1 MCCIVVFNFFL
12 FCLSMDC
19 LCLTQINNNNNNN
32 IYYFTTTI
40 QDCQLIFLV
49 IYKKKCFQ
57 IRNSNENNNEMN
69 ILMYSI

>member
-32 IYYFTTTI
+32 
-40 QDCQLIFLV
+40 
-49 IYKKKCFQ
+49 
-57 IRNSNENNNEMN
+57 NNIKLLASIISFEQVMFYMN
-69 ILMYSI
+69 T